1 MKIRT
6 SRLCVQTSV
15 WVLASAFCVTI
26 LTGCG
31 ANGNF
36 TTQGPGPDTSVT
48 GLSGR
53 VHGGPNPVIGA
64 TVKLY
69 ATTTESSPT
78 SSNNYGYGEAGTVLG
93 STTTDSSGNFSF
105 TGSETAC
112 PAGQQ
117 AYIVAAGGNAGAGS
131 NSAALLMAAIGPCSA
146 LTEGSGSGAT
156 LVNIDEPTTIAAAYA
171 LSGFMT
177 VTGTTVNISAPANN
191 NAATAACTVV
201 SHATTACAASGLA
214 HAFLNAANL
223 VTTNYGVANFYSP
236 ANSTALVPQALINT
250 LANSVEACINSNGD
264 TTTPTAAC
272 TILMTNTGTPAMALN
287 PLILATPTNTL
298 QALLDLA
305 QYPSEAQGCSTA
317 PTTPCAPGTGTTPPT
332 DGTTVSGTVP
342 SAATTALFNLAN
354 SNAYYAPALTA
365 SPLDFTIAIAY
376 PATGA
381 VCGGVHRTLTT
392 TFMCMT
398 TRPPLQSFPSVPM
411 GQRVGPPPPARPA
424 VAAAIATDAAWLLT
438 PLAICGWWTL
448 RV

>member
-1 MKIRT
+1 M
-6 SRLCVQTSV
+6 
-15 WVLASAFCVTI
+15 
-26 LTGCG
+26 
-31 ANGNF
+31 
-36 TTQGPGPDTSVT
+36 
-48 GLSGR
+48 
-53 VHGGPNPVIGA
+53 IGA

-93 STTTDSSGNFSF
+93 STTTDSSGNFAF

-156 LVNIDEPTTIAAAYA
+156 QVFIDEPTTIAAAYA

-201 SHATTACAASGLA
+201 SNATTACAASGLA

-223 VTTNYGVANFYSP
+223 VNTTTGVAYSALP
-236 ANSTALVPQALINT
+236 TNSTAEVPQALINT

-264 TTTPTAAC
+264 ITTSTAPC

-305 QYPSEAQGCSTA
+305 QYPSMANGC
-317 PTTPCAPGTGTTPPT
+317 PTSPCAPGTG
-332 DGTTVSGTVP
+332 SGIPIGSAVP
-342 SAATTALFNLAN
+342 SAATTNLYNVAS
-354 SNAYYAPALTA
+354 SNAYYSPALTVT
-365 SPLDFTIAIAY
+365 PLDFTIAIAY
-376 PATGA
+376 PKTGALWGSTSDINDNIYVYDNTTPLAVFSLSSDGTAGWTTATGTA
-381 VCGGVHRTLTT
+381 
-392 TFMCMT
+392 
-398 TRPPLQSFPSVPM
+398 
-411 GQRVGPPPPARPA
+411 A